1 MFSAEMKRSVEISTY
16 RGRRDGNLCLVTVN
30 ELPLDSRPDI
40 WSLPLSEFEWGYKGA
55 GPARLAFAILAHY
68 FEDDRKA
75 LEVYRS
81 FCDSVIAELQED
93 EWSITTDA
101 IDGYLQKTVEVSMTL
116 DELLNRVR
124 ALRS

>member
-16 RGRRDGNLCLVTVN
+16 RGRRDGNICFVTVN
-30 ELPLDSRPDI
+30 DFPLDSRPDV

-55 GPARLAFAILAHY
+55 GPARLSFAILAHY
-68 FEDDRKA
+68 FQDDRKA

-93 EWSITTDA
+93 EWSITTDD
-101 IDGYLQKTVEVSMTL
+101 INGYLQKTVEVSMTL